1 MGEPAPDHQSSS
13 LRGMNSRGLPGMRG
27 QTFGEGRAFAEG
39 GEELGGGTATWAA
52 SGGAEIGPFLSL
64 ESPSLTQ

>member
-1 MGEPAPDHQSSS
+1 
-13 LRGMNSRGLPGMRG
+13 MNSLGLPGMRG
-27 QTFGEGRAFAEG
+27 QIFGESRAFAEG

-52 SGGAEIGPFLSL
+52 SGGAEIGPFLSF